1 MFYPRRAIENRL
13 KQLEDHL
20 QRENPILIEAVKSFK
35 ELDTIAFRMGLIAN
49 DESYATQIPWW
60 PLISILGTFSA
71 GKSTF
76 INSFLGTQLQ
86 SSGNQA
92 VDDKFTVICFTN
104 DDSSRVL
111 PGLALDAD
119 PRFPFFNISDDIEK
133 VAPGEGERVNAYLQ
147 LKTSPTQPIKGKIL
161 IDSPGFDADAQRTST
176 LRITDH
182 IIDLSDLVLVFF
194 DARHPEPGAMKDT
207 LEHLVTKTIQR
218 TDSSKFLYI
227 LNQIDTSAKE
237 DNPEEVVAAWQ
248 RALSQSGLTA
258 GKFYMI
264 YDEES
269 AISIND
275 EQLQTRFKTKKD
287 ADLHAIYERMQ
298 QVETERAYRIIG
310 ALEKTANDIETKVV
324 PALTSAIRKWSSRVL
339 ISDAVL
345 YVILLAA
352 SIYLITANEAWSYI
366 KPSQLIEAYQNNPLT
381 GLFSLIGIFLLVF
394 GIHVFNR
401 KFWAGRIEQKLPRSD
416 MPGNLITAFEKN
428 TSIWR
433 SIFHTSPL
441 GWNRRNK
448 RKIRSVIDN
457 SGSFVQKLNDSF
469 ANPSGTE
476 AVMEPLNEVEPE
488 AAVSQSDMMI
498 DQENTAPSLPETG
511 KPAQTAAD

>member
-1 MFYPRRAIENRL
+1 MFYQRKAIELRLRNLEKHL
-13 KQLEDHL
+13 KQ
-20 QRENPILIEAVKSFK
+20 ENPILIDAVKSFK
-35 ELDTIAFRMGLIAN
+35 ELDNIAYRMGLISK

-76 INSFLGTQLQ
+76 INSFLGTRLQ
-86 SSGNQA
+86 ASGNQA
-92 VDDKFTVICFTN
+92 VDDKFTVICYTN
-104 DDSSRVL
+104 DDTSRTL

-119 PRFPFFNISDDIEK
+119 PRFPFYNISEEIDK
-133 VAPGEGERVNAYLQ
+133 VATGEGARVNSYLQ

-161 IDSPGFDADAQRTST
+161 IDSPGFDADAQRNST

-207 LEHLVTKTIQR
+207 LEHLVSKTIQR

-237 DNPEEVVAAWQ
+237 DNPEDVVGAWQ

-275 EQLQTRFKTKKD
+275 QELQNRFRQKKN
-287 ADLHAIYERMQ
+287 ADLKEIYERMR

-310 ALEKTANDIETKVV
+310 ALEKTANEIESKAM
-324 PALTSAIRKWSSRVL
+324 PSLKSAINRWSKSVL
-339 ISDAVL
+339 ITDMVVYLLILAVVV
-345 YVILLAA
+345 YG
-352 SIYLITANEAWSYI
+352 ITAQELWSHVAPDRLWASYEA
-366 KPSQLIEAYQNNPLT
+366 NPLA
-381 GLFSLIGIFLLVF
+381 GVLIAILVIGGFYVVHLFS
-394 GIHVFNR
+394 R
-401 KFWAGRIEQKLPRSD
+401 QFWAGRISAKLPRSD
-416 MPGNLITAFEKN
+416 MPGNLVTAFDKN

-433 SIFHTSPL
+433 SVFHTKPA
-441 GWNRRNK
+441 GWSRRSA
-448 RKIRSVIDN
+448 RRIRHVLES
-457 SGSFVQKLNDSF
+457 SGLFVQKLNDSF
-469 ANPSGTE
+469 ANPSGRENPPVIDTSSVEEKAVAKERSSDNE
-476 AVMEPLNEVEPE
+476 AVTRTVKTEV
-488 AAVSQSDMMI
+488 
-498 DQENTAPSLPETG
+498 
-511 KPAQTAAD
+511 

>member
-1 MFYPRRAIENRL
+1 MFYQRKAIEKRL
-13 KQLEDHL
+13 KNLEKHL
-20 QRENPILIEAVKSFK
+20 EQENPILIEAVKSFK
-35 ELDTIAFRMGLIAN
+35 ELDNIAYRMGLISR

-60 PLISILGTFSA
+60 PLISVLGTFSA

-76 INSFLGTQLQ
+76 INSFLGSKLQ
-86 SSGNQA
+86 TSGNQA
-92 VDDKFTVICFTN
+92 VDDKFTVICYTN
-104 DDSSRVL
+104 DNTSRVL

-119 PRFPFFNISDDIEK
+119 PRFPFFNISDEIDK
-133 VAPGEGERVNAYLQ
+133 VAAGEGDRVNAYLQ

-161 IDSPGFDADAQRTST
+161 IDSPGFDADAQRNST

-227 LNQIDTSAKE
+227 LNQIDTAAKE
-237 DNPEEVVAAWQ
+237 DNPEEVVGAWQ

-287 ADLHAIYERMQ
+287 ADVNAIYDRMH

-310 ALEKTANDIETKVV
+310 ALEKTASDIESKAV
-324 PALTSAIRKWSSRVL
+324 PALKSAMRRWSNRVL
-339 ISDAVL
+339 ITDSIL
-345 YVILLAA
+345 YLM
-352 SIYLITANEAWSYI
+352 LIGLFVYVVNSQDAWS
-366 KPSQLIEAYQNNPLT
+366 SFTLSSMQASYQTSPLT
-381 GLFSLIGIFLLVF
+381 GLLLIGLTF
-394 GIHVFNR
+394 GIFYGLHVFSR
-401 KFWAGRIEQKLPRSD
+401 KFWAGKISRKLPRSE

-428 TSIWR
+428 TKIWR
-433 SIFHTSPL
+433 SVFHTTPA
-441 GWNRRNK
+441 GWGRRAA
-448 RKIRSVIDN
+448 RKIRAVSEN
-457 SGSFVQKLNDSF
+457 SGLFVQKLNDSF
-469 ANPSGTE
+469 ANPSGRSTAIPADGNSEIKLAELELPATE
-476 AVMEPLNEVEPE
+476 EKVKAEE
-488 AAVSQSDMMI
+488 S
-498 DQENTAPSLPETG
+498 
-511 KPAQTAAD
+511 

>member
-1 MFYPRRAIENRL
+1 MFYPRKAIENRL
-13 KQLEDHL
+13 KNLEKHL
-20 QRENPILIEAVKSFK
+20 EQENPILIEAVKSFK
-35 ELDTIAFRMGLIAN
+35 ELDNIAFRMGLISN

-60 PLISILGTFSA
+60 PLISVLGTFSA

-76 INSFLGTQLQ
+76 INSFIGAQLQ

-92 VDDKFTVICFTN
+92 VDDKFTVICYTN
-104 DDSSRVL
+104 DHTSRVL

-119 PRFPFFNISDDIEK
+119 PRFPFFNISEDIEK

-161 IDSPGFDADAQRTST
+161 IDSPGFDADAQRNST

-227 LNQIDTSAKE
+227 LNQIDTAAKE
-237 DNPEEVVAAWQ
+237 DNPEEVVGAWQ

-264 YDEES
+264 YDEAS
-269 AISIND
+269 AISISD
-275 EQLQTRFKTKKD
+275 GQLQERFKTKKD
-287 ADLHAIYERMQ
+287 ADLDAIYDRMH

-310 ALEKTANDIETKVV
+310 ALEKTANDIETKAI
-324 PALTSAIRKWSSRVL
+324 PALKEAIRKWSNRVL
-339 ISDAVL
+339 ISDAVI
-345 YVILLAA
+345 YGILFAFT
-352 SIYLITANEAWSYI
+352 IYLLTTQDGWQYL
-366 KPSQLIEAYQNNPLT
+366 KPSALVESYQNSPLT
-381 GLFSLIGIFLLVF
+381 GILISLLLFIVLFGVHIFS
-394 GIHVFNR
+394 R
-401 KFWAGRIEQKLPRSD
+401 KFWASRISRHLPRSD
-416 MPGNLITAFEKN
+416 MPGNLVTAFDKN
-428 TSIWR
+428 TSLWR

-441 GWNRRNK
+441 GWSRRAA

-457 SGSFVQKLNDSF
+457 SGHFVQKLNDSF
-469 ANPSGTE
+469 ANPSGHK
-476 AVMEPLNEVEPE
+476 VVEKNQD
-488 AAVSQSDMMI
+488 SDQS
-498 DQENTAPSLPETG
+498 PSLDLQT
-511 KPAQTAAD
+511 PAIKVE

>member
-1 MFYPRRAIENRL
+1 MFNPRKAIEKRL
-13 KQLEDHL
+13 KNLEKHL
-20 QRENPILIEAVKSFK
+20 EQENPILIEAVKSFK
-35 ELDTIAFRMGLIAN
+35 DLDSIAFKMGLISR

-76 INSFLGTQLQ
+76 INSFLGTKLQ
-86 SSGNQA
+86 TSGNQA
-92 VDDKFTVICFTN
+92 VDDKFTVICYTN
-104 DDSSRVL
+104 DNESRVL

-119 PRFPFFNISDDIEK
+119 PRFPFFNISEDIEK

-161 IDSPGFDADAQRTST
+161 IDSPGFDADAQRNST

-227 LNQIDTSAKE
+227 LNQIDTAAKE
-237 DNPEEVVAAWQ
+237 DNPEEVVGAWQ

-258 GKFYMI
+258 GKFFMI
-264 YDEES
+264 YDESS

-275 EQLQTRFKTKKD
+275 EKLQTRFKTKKD
-287 ADLHAIYERMQ
+287 ADLNAIYDRMH

-310 ALEKTANDIETKVV
+310 ALDKTAASIENKIVPVLKTALKKWTK
-324 PALTSAIRKWSSRVL
+324 RVL
-339 ISDAVL
+339 ITDGFIYSCLLGGAV
-345 YVILLAA
+345 
-352 SIYLITANEAWSYI
+352 YLINAQNAWS
-366 KPSQLIEAYQNNPLT
+366 KLAPSTLVESYNNNPL
-381 GLFSLIGIFLLVF
+381 IGILTFLLIFIVFF
-394 GIHVFNR
+394 GIHIFSR
-401 KFWAGRIEQKLPRSD
+401 RFWASRIARLLPRSD
-416 MPGNLITAFEKN
+416 MQGNVVTAFEKN

-433 SIFHTSPL
+433 SVFNTSPI
-441 GWNRRNK
+441 GWSRRVA
-448 RKIRSVIDN
+448 RKLKEVTEN
-457 SGSFVQKLNDSF
+457 SGLFVQKLNDSF
-469 ANPSGTE
+469 ANPSGPAKTGQINNNIP
-476 AVMEPLNEVEPE
+476 VQPE
-488 AAVSQSDMMI
+488 S
-498 DQENTAPSLPETG
+498 APSEI
-511 KPAQTAAD
+511 KIEI